1 MISLKTKP
9 YPKIKVKINT
19 GFIFIGESTERAE
32 SKDEVRGFLIRKNT
46 TAELFARNKVF

>member
-1 MISLKTKP
+1 MIKLKP
-9 YPKIKVKINT
+9 IRLPKLNIKINT

-32 SKDEVRGFLIRKNT
+32 SKDMVRGFLIRKNT

>member
-19 GFIFIGESTERAE
+19 GFIFIGESTGT
-32 SKDEVRGFLIRKNT
+32 KDEVRFFTIKPLKRKRGKKQQEVT
-46 TAELFARNKVF
+46 

>member
-19 GFIFIGESTERAE
+19 GFIFIGESTIGNTEE
-32 SKDEVRGFLIRKNT
+32 YKPDEVRCFLIKPLKRK
-46 TAELFARNKVF
+46 RGKR